1 MQMIWTIIGIF
12 NNSKRIMS
20 GDIYNLLADYCYDQ
34 YMQNGWTPTRD
45 EMKAALNNFLTK
57 FYEDEQQENL

>member
-1 MQMIWTIIGIF
+1 
-12 NNSKRIMS
+12 MS